1 MAKTIAVLGATGNQ
15 GGAVASFFNAQGW
28 IVRGISR
35 SASSASSK
43 TLISKGIS
51 VVEADID
58 DFTTLVSAF
67 KGAHVIFAVTD
78 FWAPFFEAYPKLSKV
93 SDRATGEHALAIEV
107 RRGKT
112 IIDAATKVLNEE
124 GILERFVFS
133 TLPSFKEQSGG
144 KYTYAYHFDA
154 KAIISEYLKEHKPLW
169 EKSSLLNMGF
179 YTTNLVKMGSLM
191 GAKKDPNGSKII
203 WRRTGTN
210 EAVHPFVVPDDAGI
224 FADLLVRSPP
234 KQDLLGVS
242 EMASYA
248 TYMNIWSEV
257 TGVPSEVK
265 QGTEDE
271 ADKAMP
277 GGLGREAAEST
288 STSAEFGWGK
298 HLVLPK
304 DLDPNV
310 KTTSLRSYF
319 ENEDW
324 KPFLD
329 NA

>member
-1 MAKTIAVLGATGNQ
+1 MAKTITVLGATGNQ
-15 GGAVASFFNAQGW
+15 GGAVASFFKAQGW
-28 IVRGISR
+28 TVRGISR

-51 VVEADID
+51 VVEADVD
-58 DFTTLVSAF
+58 DFPTLISAF
-67 KGAHVIFAVTD
+67 SGAHVIFAVTD
-78 FWAPFFEAYPKLSKV
+78 FWAPFFETYPTLSKV
-93 SDRATGEHALAIEV
+93 SDRTTGEHALAVEV

-112 IIDAATKVLNEE
+112 IVDAATKVLEE
-124 GILERFVFS
+124 GNLERFVFS
-133 TLPSFKEQSGG
+133 TLPSFKDQSGG

-154 KAIISEYLKEHKPLW
+154 KALVSEYLKEQKALW

-179 YTTNLVKMGSLM
+179 YATNLVTMGSVM
-191 GAKKDPNGSKII
+191 GANKEPNGNRII
-203 WRRTGTN
+203 WRRTGRN
-210 EAVHPFVVPDDAGI
+210 EAVHPFVVPNDTGI
-224 FADLLVRSPP
+224 FVDLLVRSPP

-242 EMASYA
+242 EMATYA
-248 TYMNIWSEV
+248 TFMSIWSEV
-257 TGVPSEVK
+257 TGVPSEVE

-271 ADKAMP
+271 ADKAHP

-310 KTTSLRSYF
+310 KTTSLRGYF
-319 ENEDW
+319 ESEDW
-324 KPFLD
+324 RPFLED
-329 NA
+329 A